1 MLCMEVSIRMNV
13 LDKVKWNTCVKKRN
27 QNFKKWIINIVFCIT
42 FILQTRSALNNQNCT
57 EMLKNSM
64 YCVNR
69 LVIITSEKDRVSK
82 GTLNTHDFRQVL
94 Q

>member
-1 MLCMEVSIRMNV
+1 MLSCASYSFFKLEVY
-13 LDKVKWNTCVKKRN
+13 
-27 QNFKKWIINIVFCIT
+27 
-42 FILQTRSALNNQNCT
+42 NQNCT
-57 EMLKNSM
+57 EMLKNSL

>member
-1 MLCMEVSIRMNV
+1 
-13 LDKVKWNTCVKKRN
+13 
-27 QNFKKWIINIVFCIT
+27 
-42 FILQTRSALNNQNCT
+42 
-57 EMLKNSM
+57 M

-94 Q
+94 QYLSPFWREAPNLTTNQRAPN